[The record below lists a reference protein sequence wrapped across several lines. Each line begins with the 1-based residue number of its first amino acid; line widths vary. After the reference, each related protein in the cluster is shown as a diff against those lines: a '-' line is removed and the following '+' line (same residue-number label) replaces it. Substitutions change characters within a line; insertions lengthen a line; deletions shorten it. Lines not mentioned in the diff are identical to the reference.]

1 MLKTIYEDEDIIV
14 VDKPAGL
21 SVHPDA
27 HHTDG
32 TLLDMIQKKYP
43 EARLAHRLDK
53 DTSGL
58 LIVAK
63 HERAYE
69 YMKEQ
74 FKNRAVAKKYLA
86 LVVGNVTKD
95 AGEIHL
101 SIERST
107 KDFKKRVAK
116 PNFSPDARTAETHF
130 KVVER
135 LSGYTLLEVSPK
147 TGRTH
152 QIRSHMAAIG
162 YPVACDPLYGG
173 KKFVCPDGLTRQFLH
188 AYSLEF
194 SAPNG
199 KRLLAEIDMPG
210 DLAHVLARL
219 CLSSPA
225 DIII

>member
-1 MLKTIYEDEDIIV
+1 MLKTIYEDEDILV

-27 HHTDG
+27 HHADG
-32 TLLDMIQKKYP
+32 TLLDMVQKTYP
-43 EARLAHRLDK
+43 GAQLAHRLNK

-63 HERAYE
+63 HEGAYQ

-74 FKNRAVAKKYLA
+74 FKNRAVAKTYIA
-86 LVVGNVTKD
+86 LVVGEVAKD

-101 SIERST
+101 AIERST

-116 PNFSPDARTAETHF
+116 PNFSPTARPAETHY

-135 LSGYTLLEVSPK
+135 FSGFTLLEVSPK

-152 QIRSHMAAIG
+152 QIRSHLCAIG
-162 YPVACDPLYGG
+162 HPVACDPLYGG
-173 KKFVCPDGLTRQFLH
+173 KKFVCPAGLTRQFLH
-188 AYSLEF
+188 AVALECT
-194 SAPNG
+194 APNG
-199 KRLLAEIDMPG
+199 ERLKLET
-210 DLAHVLARL
+210 DLAPDLVGVLEALARKH
-219 CLSSPA
+219 
-225 DIII
+225 